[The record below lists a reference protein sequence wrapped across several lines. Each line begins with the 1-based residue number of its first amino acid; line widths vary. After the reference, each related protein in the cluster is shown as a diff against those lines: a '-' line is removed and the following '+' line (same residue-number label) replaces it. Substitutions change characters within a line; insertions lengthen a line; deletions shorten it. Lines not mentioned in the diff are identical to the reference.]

1 MTPASA
7 ASFRHTATVLLV
19 TAVAALAP
27 ASAHGAPDSLAAA
40 RPALRSWTSDRTAL
54 RPGDLLTIV
63 VDEQAVARERVRR
76 VASGDRSMRGRFDLN
91 MDTGGGSPTAMSADL
106 GSGLRNDSRDVGEAD
121 RFGGLTAV
129 LTVRVTG
136 VEPGGVLTVAGTKK
150 LTLESGTQEI
160 TVTGAVRPE
169 DVSAARTVRSERLAD
184 AVITFKGKKIG
195 PRQGLVGKLL
205 GMVWP

>member
-1 MTPASA
+1 MIAKAPGFAGLA
-7 ASFRHTATVLLV
+7 AAILV
-19 TAVAALAP
+19 VAAAAALAP
-27 ASAHGAPDSLAAA
+27 AAVQATPDSLAAS
-40 RPALRSWTSDRTAL
+40 RPSLRSWTSDRTSL

-63 VDEQAVARERVRR
+63 VDEQTAARERVSR
-76 VASGDRSMRGRFDLN
+76 VATGDRSMRGRFNLN
-91 MDTGGGSPTAMSADL
+91 LDTGSGSATTMNSDL
-106 GSGLRNDSRDVGEAD
+106 GSGLRNDSRDIGSAD

-136 VEPGGVLTVAGTKK
+136 IEPGGVLTVAGTKK

-184 AVITFKGKKIG
+184 AVITLKGRKIG
-195 PRQGLVGKLL
+195 PRQGLVGKML